1 MLSAIWITGHSGF
14 QSTMQYERKSTATL
28 TKMSMTNVENKSSE
42 GCMLLGEEGGMTNNE
57 RVEDKEIDGA
67 QQKTES

>member
-1 MLSAIWITGHSGF
+1 
-14 QSTMQYERKSTATL
+14 
-28 TKMSMTNVENKSSE
+28 MTNVENKSSE

-57 RVEDKEIDGA
+57 GVEDKEIDGA